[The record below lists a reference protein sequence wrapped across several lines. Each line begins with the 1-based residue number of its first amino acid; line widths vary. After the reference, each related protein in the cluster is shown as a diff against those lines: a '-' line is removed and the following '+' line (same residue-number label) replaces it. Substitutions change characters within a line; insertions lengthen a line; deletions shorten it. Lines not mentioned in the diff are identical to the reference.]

1 MAAAKMR
8 SWVPAMWLVI
18 FLLAASLLIAPPL
31 IRGLA
36 ADAWVTHY
44 ASLPSLPRPRK
55 AAARHIALKADLAV
69 ANLAPL
75 PQASAAALRAL
86 EIGQR
91 LELQEHDPEAA
102 LVIYQG
108 VRAACARVRER
119 PLAGPGF
126 AVIEARAA
134 TLLASVEARKKK

>member
-1 MAAAKMR
+1 M
-8 SWVPAMWLVI
+8 WVVI
-18 FLLAASLLIAPPL
+18 SLLAPPLLVAPPL

-55 AAARHIALKADLAV
+55 TTARHIALKTDLAV

-75 PQASAAALRAL
+75 PQASTAALRAL
-86 EIGQR
+86 EIGRR
-91 LELQEHDPEAA
+91 LELQEHDREAA
-102 LVIYQG
+102 SVIYEG

-134 TLLASVEARKKK
+134 ALLASLEARGKK

>member
-1 MAAAKMR
+1 MAAAKTR
-8 SWVPAMWLVI
+8 SG
-18 FLLAASLLIAPPL
+18 LLAAWGLGSLLGASLLIAPPL

-36 ADAWVTHY
+36 ADAWLTHF
-44 ASLPSLPRPRK
+44 AAMPALPRPRK
-55 AAARHIALKADLAV
+55 AAARLIAIKTDLAV
-69 ANLAPL
+69 RNLAPL

-91 LELQEHDPEAA
+91 VEAQERDQEPA
-102 LVIYQG
+102 LVIYEG

-134 TLLASVEARKKK
+134 ALLASDEARTRK

>member
-1 MAAAKMR
+1 M
-8 SWVPAMWLVI
+8 
-18 FLLAASLLIAPPL
+18 
-31 IRGLA
+31 
-36 ADAWVTHY
+36 THY

-55 AAARHIALKADLAV
+55 ATARHIALKADLAV

-86 EIGQR
+86 EIGRR
-91 LELQEHDPEAA
+91 LELQEHDLEAA

-134 TLLASVEARKKK
+134 TLLASVEAGKKK